1 MSDKIHFVTV
11 GSQKGDENRV
21 HIFVNGKILDSESPV
36 IKVFDRGMVFGDGL
50 YDVIKFQDGNFI
62 FLDDHIERMKKS
74 ANFFGI
80 KFPYNLEKI
89 FEIGLELAT
98 MNGLKEGEL
107 YLQLT
112 RGVDVIRDHI
122 FDDDYEPT
130 FVEIVQPVRK
140 MNPEIWQ
147 VGAKVLLHPD
157 LRHQFC
163 EHKTTDLLPNILAKK
178 YARSKGAY
186 EALMFREDERGKYV
200 TEGASSS
207 YIFFDG
213 KKIIAPK
220 IENILPGITRI
231 KVLGLAKEMGIEVEE
246 RRVYLDELLKMKEII
261 LLSTLSRVL
270 PIVEVENFK
279 FKKGEIASKLGI
291 AFKDLLSSHL
301 EVK

>member
-1 MSDKIHFVTV
+1 MY
-11 GSQKGDENRV
+11 
-21 HIFVNGKILDSESPV
+21 IFVNGKILDSELPAV
-36 IKVFDRGMVFGDGL
+36 KVFDRGMVFGDGL

-62 FLDDHIERMKKS
+62 FLEDHIERMKKS

-80 KFPYNLEKI
+80 KFPYTLEEI
-89 FEIGLELAT
+89 FEIGQKLST
-98 MNGLKEGEL
+98 MNNLKDGEL

-122 FDDDYEPT
+122 FEDDYEPT
-130 FVEIVQPVRK
+130 FIEIVQPVRK

-147 VGAKVLLHPD
+147 VGGKVLLHPD
-157 LRHQFC
+157 LRHKFC
-163 EHKTTDLLPNILAKK
+163 EHKTTDLLPNVLAKK

-186 EALMFREDERGKYV
+186 EALMFREDENGKYV

-213 KKIIAPK
+213 EKIVAPK
-220 IENILPGITRI
+220 IENILPGITRM
-231 KVLGLAKEMGIEVEE
+231 KVLWLAKEMDMEIEE
-246 RRVYLDELLKMKEII
+246 RRVYLDELIKMKEVI

-270 PIVEVENFK
+270 PIVKVENLE
-279 FKKGEIASKLGI
+279 FKKGEIARKLDM

-301 EVK
+301 SIK